1 MDVHGHA
8 IMHAVIGDD
17 GMPHQGREEASMARI
32 NKATVTDYY
41 VIDKCM
47 EPEEVLRAV
56 EHKMEEGGASFYH
69 LALTM
74 HRNETYGCYEEAQ
87 GAVDCLAAT
96 CYGDQAV
103 MFHDVDSL
111 APSATI
117 LNLRESLRVARA
129 ERRAFVRG
137 CRGIVHSS
145 GPAVCDHCH
154 AEVAWSHVVDG
165 DYRCPACGNDL
176 LPASVRA
183 RISAYDV
190 QVSSLRKHLRE
201 KEEEQVRLA
210 PVKWLVRC
218 SYHL

>member
-1 MDVHGHA
+1 
-8 IMHAVIGDD
+8 
-17 GMPHQGREEASMARI
+17 MARI
-32 NKATVTDYY
+32 NKATVTDYCI
-41 VIDKCM
+41 IDGCM

-56 EHKMEEGGASFYH
+56 ERKAIEGGASFYH

-74 HRNETYGCYEEAQ
+74 HRNKTYGCYEEAW

-117 LNLRESLRVARA
+117 LGLRESLRMAKA
-129 ERRAFVRG
+129 ERKAFVRG

-145 GPAVCDHCH
+145 GPAVCECCGTK
-154 AEVAWSHVVDG
+154 VAWSYVVDG

-183 RISAYDV
+183 RISAYDA
-190 QVSSLRKHLRE
+190 QVSSLKKHLRE
-201 KEEEQVRLA
+201 KEAEQVRRA